1 MTATHWVGLTS
12 WKKGRPGMV
21 RCVGPVG
28 IGANGIVSTVTDV
41 PMACFCPVNDAAGG
55 YKRLSEG
62 GKQAS
67 LCAFSI
73 CLIVYLPTIPPP
85 CCFRQFPFVFVLS
98 VVLRLF
104 HCGWGNWVHVRDV
117 ITFGMKARPPFH
129 LRDGVCDQAI
139 A

>member
-1 MTATHWVGLTS
+1 
-12 WKKGRPGMV
+12 MV

-41 PMACFCPVNDAAGG
+41 PMACLCPVNDAAGG

-67 LCAFSI
+67 LCTFSI

-85 CCFRQFPFVFVLS
+85 CCFRQFPFVFVLRF
-98 VVLRLF
+98 VLRLF
-104 HCGWGNWVHVRDV
+104 HCRWGN
-117 ITFGMKARPPFH
+117 
-129 LRDGVCDQAI
+129 
-139 A
+139 